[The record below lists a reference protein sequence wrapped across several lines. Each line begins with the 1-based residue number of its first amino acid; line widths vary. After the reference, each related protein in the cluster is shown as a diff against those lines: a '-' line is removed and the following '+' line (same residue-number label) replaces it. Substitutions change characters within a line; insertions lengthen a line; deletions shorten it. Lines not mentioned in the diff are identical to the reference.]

1 MDESTDFT
9 RIVAFTD
16 GVFAI
21 AITLLVIGFD
31 VPEGDHDIAGRLLDQ
46 WPQLLAYVLSF
57 AVVGG
62 RWRDHHR
69 FFRTLRRFDERLVTL
84 NLTYLALIALLP
96 FTTDLIGEH
105 GGDTVAAVAYA
116 LVIGLVGITSWTMV
130 RHTLSR
136 RHVAEELRP
145 ATLPHGSRGA
155 LYTPGVFLA
164 SIPVAF
170 LSANAAELMW
180 ILIAFQ
186 GRMLGREET
195 PSS

>member
-1 MDESTDFT
+1 MGEQTDFT
-9 RIVAFTD
+9 RIIAFTD

-21 AITLLVIGFD
+21 AITLLVLGFD
-31 VPEGDHDIAGRLLDQ
+31 VPEGEHDIAGRLLDQ
-46 WPQLLAYVLSF
+46 WPQLLAYALSF
-57 AVVGG
+57 VVVGG

-69 FFRTLRRFDERLVTL
+69 FFRTLKRFDERLVTL
-84 NLTYLALIALLP
+84 NLTYLALIALVP

-105 GGDTVAAVAYA
+105 GGDTVAPVTYA
-116 LVIGLVGITSWTMV
+116 TVIGLVGLTSWTMV
-130 RHTLSR
+130 HHTLKHE
-136 RHVAEELRP
+136 HVAEELRP
-145 ATLPHGSRGA
+145 ATRPHGSRGA
-155 LYTPGVFLA
+155 LYTPAVFFA

-195 PSS
+195 ASP